1 MGWSWDR
8 YLPPGAFT
16 RSPIR
21 VIKNDSQRHW
31 ELPARICHGNASD
44 PLDVVDVS
52 EVTLETFM
60 HGYQVFTDWVVP
72 PLILLLCL
80 AAFLTIM
87 KK

>member
-1 MGWSWDR
+1 MVEGKS
-8 YLPPGAFT
+8 
-16 RSPIR
+16 
-21 VIKNDSQRHW
+21 DSQCHW
-31 ELPARICHGNASD
+31 ELPARIYSGFISD
-44 PLDVVDVS
+44 HLDMVDVS

-80 AAFLTIM
+80 GAFLTIM